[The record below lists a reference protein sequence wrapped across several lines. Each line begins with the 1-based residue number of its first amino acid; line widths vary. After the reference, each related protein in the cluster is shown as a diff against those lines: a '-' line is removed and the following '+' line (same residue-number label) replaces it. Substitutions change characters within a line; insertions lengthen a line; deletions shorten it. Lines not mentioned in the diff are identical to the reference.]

1 MSKDSDDC
9 IAREECKELIRTV
22 NSLLLLFYDK
32 ITGFWKQLFL
42 GCTGFVALVVPIAVN
57 AVAPSAVNKL
67 LLCSVAMAILAALC
81 LIYPLVKGA
90 INIKKIHEEGR
101 RILIDRYHIKDYA
114 LPYCTKSIII
124 SIIAFGIMFFGALI
138 LLGVSLYTSQQISG

>member
-1 MSKDSDDC
+1 MKQKECNIQSQE
-9 IAREECKELIRTV
+9 ACKETVLAV
-22 NSLLLLFYDK
+22 NSLLLLFYEQ

-57 AVAPSAVNKL
+57 AEMPSNVKKL
-67 LLCSVAMAILAALC
+67 LLCSVVAATLAASG

-101 RILIDRYHIKDYA
+101 RILVNHSQMKDYA
-114 LPYCTKSIII
+114 MPYCTKSISI
-124 SIIAFGIMFFGALI
+124 SIVVFGVLFFCALT
-138 LLGVSLYTSQQISG
+138 LLCVALYSTII